1 MVTFGNQDLVKDPP
15 FVKNDLIFCRNVLV
29 GLKAAL
35 QKRVLL
41 RFYCALKPGGLL
53 FLSPSEDI
61 GDLTDCFTPL
71 DSKTKVF
78 RRIGPASRR
87 APPVGSLTSVTDLPV
102 QHLQEVAQVGRI
114 GTPRMTPLFQELL
127 LRRFV
132 PNSVIAL
139 REAELRSGAVAELS
153 QRALAGCDLD
163 SLLNEA
169 ITKITNVLQA
179 DFCCVLELMPDSNAV
194 VLRAGA
200 VCEES
205 GPGIMIPAQPDSQP
219 GFTLLSDRPVI
230 VYNLRKDNRFRPSVL
245 LLDEGVISG
254 VSLKIQK
261 RGKPFGLLDTYSKV
275 PREFSKREVRFLQ
288 SVVNVLAMAIERRDL
303 ENEVA
308 NIGSGEQLRI
318 GQDLHDGVCQ
328 QLAGIQYTAE
338 LIAKK
343 LRVNAAAKA
352 EITRLAD
359 RARQVIAEARHLATG
374 LSLASLESQG
384 LTAALEELTFNT
396 QVSSKI
402 KCAFKCEH
410 PIPISDIVR
419 ATHIYRIVQQAIH
432 NALKH
437 GKPKSLVVEA
447 MIRDNQVTLSITD
460 DGSGLKLGW
469 NQTSGIGLRS
479 MDYRARIIGGSFSIN
494 PIKPYGTQVIC
505 TFKL

>member
-1 MVTFGNQDLVKDPP
+1 MTFGNQDLVKDPP
-15 FVKNDLIFCRNVLV
+15 FGKNDLIFCRNVLV
-29 GLKAAL
+29 DLRTSL

-41 RFYCALKPGGLL
+41 RFYSALKPGGLL
-53 FLSPSEDI
+53 FLGQSEDI
-61 GDLTDCFTPL
+61 GDLRDCFTPL
-71 DSKTKVF
+71 DPKTKVF

-87 APPVGSLTSVTDLPV
+87 KSPGDSFRSVTNLPV
-102 QHLQEVAQVGRI
+102 PHLQQIAQVGRI
-114 GTPRMTPLFQELL
+114 ATPRMTPLFQELL

-139 REAELRSGAVAELS
+139 REAELRSRAVAELS

-163 SLLNEA
+163 SLLNDA

-179 DFCCVLELMPDSNAV
+179 DLCSVLELMPDSNAV
-194 VLRAGA
+194 VFRAGA
-200 VCEES
+200 VCDES
-205 GPGIMIPAQPDSQP
+205 WAGIMIPAQPDSQP
-219 GFTLLSDRPVI
+219 GFTLLSDQPVI
-230 VYNLRKDNRFRPSVL
+230 VDNLHKENRFRASVFM
-245 LLDEGVISG
+245 LDHGAISG

-261 RGKPFGLLDTYSKV
+261 RGRPFGLLDTYSKV

-288 SVVNVLAMAIERRDL
+288 SVVTVLAMAIERRDL

-308 NIGSGEQLRI
+308 DIGSREQLRI

-338 LIAKK
+338 LVARK
-343 LRVNAAAKA
+343 LPVNAAAKS
-352 EITRLAD
+352 EIARLAD

-396 QVSSKI
+396 QISSKI
-402 KCAFKCEH
+402 QCAFKCER
-410 PIPISDIVR
+410 PIPIIDIAR

-437 GKPKSLVVEA
+437 GKPKNVIVEI
-447 MIRDNQVTLSITD
+447 MISDNQVTLSITD
-460 DGSGLKLGW
+460 DGSGLKSGW
-469 NQTSGIGLRS
+469 DQTSGIGLRS
-479 MDYRARIIGGSFSIN
+479 MNYRARIIGGTFSID
-494 PIKPYGTQVIC
+494 PVKPYGTRVIC